1 MATYYVSHNGEQK
14 GPWSAQEILKRL
26 KSQDLA
32 WSDYVYDEGK
42 ADWVLLMDHQEFSS
56 HFKPGGKPTLPK
68 PHKKSDEKHEAH
80 HEQANVNEK
89 EWFVL
94 KAENKYGPFSM
105 LEIIRML
112 QEKNIFEYDYIWN
125 QAMSTWKR
133 VAEVDE
139 FKPEKIRAL
148 KDSGKSDVQEI
159 FFRRRHA
166 RAHYGA
172 SILVHNNKKVWKG
185 ESLELSSG
193 GAGLVI
199 EHPEFNPGQT
209 LFLHF
214 KPGDGVPPF
223 NAICT
228 VVSKQMPMPGRTAV
242 RYGVKFTSIN
252 RNVQDAIK
260 DFTENKAA

>member
-1 MATYYVSHNGEQK
+1 MSTFYVSHNGEQK
-14 GPWSAQEILKRL
+14 GPWSSQDIVKKLKAQE
-26 KSQDLA
+26 LA
-32 WSDYVYDEGK
+32 WSDYVYDDEKG
-42 ADWVLLMDHQEFSS
+42 DWVLFMDHAEFST
-56 HFKPGGKPTLPK
+56 HFKNAPPKAAPTQPPTPALGGHDAPPSL
-68 PHKKSDEKHEAH
+68 EAGD
-80 HEQANVNEK
+80 K

-94 KAENKYGPFSM
+94 KAENKYGPFSL
-105 LEIIRML
+105 LEVVRML

-125 QAMSTWKR
+125 QHMSTWKR
-133 VAEVDE
+133 IAEVDD
-139 FKPEKIRAL
+139 FKPEKIRSL
-148 KDSGKSDVQEI
+148 KESGFPEAQEV

-166 RAHYGA
+166 RVSYGA

-185 ESLELSSG
+185 ESIELSSG

-199 EHPEFNPGQT
+199 ENQDFNPGQT

-228 VVSKQMPMPGRTAV
+228 VVSKQMPIPGRTTV

-252 RNVQDAIK
+252 RNVQDAIR
-260 DFTENKAA
+260 DYTENKAA

>member
-1 MATYYVSHNGEQK
+1 MSTFYVSHNGEQK
-14 GPWSAQEILKRL
+14 GPWSAQDILKKL
-26 KSQDLA
+26 KAQDLA
-32 WSDYVYDEGK
+32 WSDYIYDEGK
-42 ADWVLLMDHQEFSS
+42 GDWVMLMDHPEFTSQ
-56 HFKPGGKPTLPK
+56 FKSMSAKPAPPK
-68 PHKKSDEKHEAH
+68 PRKEEPKREVEAT
-80 HEQANVNEK
+80 ADK

-112 QEKNIFEYDYIWN
+112 QEKNIFEYDYVWH
-125 QAMSTWKR
+125 QAMTTWKR
-133 VAEVDE
+133 IAEVDE

-148 KDSGKSDVQEI
+148 KESGSSEVQEI

-166 RAHYGA
+166 RAEYGA

-199 EHPEFNPGQT
+199 ENQEFNPGQT

-228 VVSKQMPMPGRTAV
+228 VVSKQMPLPGRTAV

>member
-1 MATYYVSHNGEQK
+1 MGTYYVSHNGEQQ
-14 GPWSAQEILKRL
+14 GPWTSQDILKKL
-26 KSQDLA
+26 KNQELA
-32 WSDYVYDEGK
+32 WSDYVYDEK
-42 ADWVLLMDHQEFSS
+42 KSDWVLFMDHPEFSS
-56 HFKPGGKPTLPK
+56 HFKPSKPAPPK
-68 PHKKSDEKHEAH
+68 PGKKAQEPAAELPEHND
-80 HEQANVNEK
+80 K

-94 KAENKYGPFSM
+94 KAENKYGPFSL
-105 LEIIRML
+105 LEVVRML

-125 QAMSTWKR
+125 QGMSTWKR
-133 VAEVDE
+133 IAEVEE
-139 FKPEKIRAL
+139 FKPDKIRAL
-148 KDSGKSDVQEI
+148 KESGVPDVTEV

-166 RAHYGA
+166 RAKYGC

-185 ESLELSSG
+185 ESIELSSG

-199 EHPEFNPGQT
+199 ENMDFNPGQT

-228 VVSKQMPMPGRTAV
+228 VVSKQMPIPGKTTV

-252 RNVQDAIK
+252 RNVQDAIR
-260 DFTENKAA
+260 DFTDKAA